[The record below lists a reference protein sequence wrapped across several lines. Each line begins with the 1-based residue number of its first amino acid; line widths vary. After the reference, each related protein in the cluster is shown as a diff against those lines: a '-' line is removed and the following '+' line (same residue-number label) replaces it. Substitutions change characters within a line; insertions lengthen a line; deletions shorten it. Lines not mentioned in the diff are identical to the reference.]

1 MGIKA
6 YKPTSPGRRGMTSSG
21 FEEITRSKPKRSLL
35 KSLSKRAG
43 RNFRGKITVRR
54 RGGGHK
60 RQYRAIDFKRDK
72 LGVPAHVESIEYDP
86 NRSARIALLLYAD
99 GERRYIL
106 APLGLTVGDEVLSGA
121 QAELHVGNAMPIRL
135 IPQGTTVHNIELY
148 PGRGGQIARSAG
160 TGAQILT
167 KEGDYAQ
174 LRMPSGEIRLIAQD
188 CMATIGQVSNP
199 EHGLVQ
205 LGKAGRRRWLGRRP
219 KVRGSAMSPRDHP
232 HGGGEGRTPIG
243 MPSPKSPWGKKTLGK
258 RTRHNRK
265 TDKYIVR
272 RRGSGKRQ
280 GG

>member
-6 YKPTSPGRRGMTSSG
+6 YKPTSPGRRGMTSSD
-21 FEEITRSKPKRSLL
+21 FQEITRAKPKRSLL
-35 KSLSKRAG
+35 KSLRKRAG
-43 RNFRGKITVRR
+43 RNFRGKITVRS

-72 LGVPAHVESIEYDP
+72 LGVPARVESIEYDP

-106 APLGLTVGDEVLSGA
+106 APLGLTVGDEVISGM
-121 QAELHVGNAMPIRL
+121 QADPHVGNAMPIRF

-148 PGRGGQIARSAG
+148 PGRGGQFARSAG
-160 TGAQILT
+160 TGAQILI
-167 KEGDYAQ
+167 KEDDYAQ
-174 LRMPSGEIRLIAQD
+174 LRMPSGEIRLIRQD
-188 CMATIGQVSNP
+188 CMATIGQVGNV

-219 KVRGSAMSPRDHP
+219 QVRGSAMSPRDHP

-258 RTRHNRK
+258 RTRQNKR

-272 RRGSGKRQ
+272 RRGRGKRQ

>member
-1 MGIKA
+1 M
-6 YKPTSPGRRGMTSSG
+6 
-21 FEEITRSKPKRSLL
+21 
-35 KSLSKRAG
+35 
-43 RNFRGKITVRR
+43 
-54 RGGGHK
+54 
-60 RQYRAIDFKRDK
+60 IDFKRDK
-72 LGVPAHVESIEYDP
+72 LGVPARVESIEYDP

-121 QAELHVGNAMPIRL
+121 EAEPHVGNAMPIRL
-135 IPQGTTVHNIELY
+135 IPQGTTVHNVELQ

-160 TGAQILT
+160 TGAQILI

-188 CMATIGQVSNP
+188 CMATIGQVGNA
-199 EHGLVQ
+199 EHGLVK
-205 LGKAGRRRWLGRRP
+205 LGKAGRGRWLGRRP

-258 RTRHNRK
+258 RTRYNKR

>member
-6 YKPTSPGRRGMTSSG
+6 YKPTSPGRRGMSG
-21 FEEITRSKPKRSLL
+21 SDFEEITRARPKRSLL
-35 KSLSKRAG
+35 QSLRKRAG
-43 RNFRGKITVRR
+43 RNLRGTITVRR

-60 RQYRAIDFKRDK
+60 RKYRVIDYKRDK
-72 LGVPAHVESIEYDP
+72 LGVPARVESIEYDP

-106 APLGLTVGDEVLSGA
+106 APLGLMVGDEVLSGVE
-121 QAELHVGNAMPIRL
+121 AEPHVGNALPIRL
-135 IPQGTTVHNIELY
+135 IPQGTTVHNVELH

-160 TGAQILT
+160 AAAQIVT
-167 KEGDYAQ
+167 KEASYAQ
-174 LRMPSGEIRLIAQD
+174 LRMPSGEIRLISQD
-188 CMATIGQVSNP
+188 CMATIGQVGNV

-258 RTRHNRK
+258 RTRHNKR

>member
-6 YKPTSPGRRGMTSSG
+6 YKPTSPGRRGMTSSD
-21 FEEITRSKPKRSLL
+21 FEVLTRSKPKRSLL
-35 KSLSKRAG
+35 QSLRKRAG

-60 RQYRAIDFKRDK
+60 RQYRMIDFKRDK
-72 LGVPAHVESIEYDP
+72 LGVPARVESIEYDP

-121 QAELHVGNAMPIRL
+121 EAEPHVGNAMPIRL
-135 IPQGTTVHNIELY
+135 IPQGTTVHNVELH

-160 TGAQILT
+160 TGAQILI
-167 KEGDYAQ
+167 KEGNYAQ

-188 CMATIGQVSNP
+188 CMATIGQVGNA

-205 LGKAGRRRWLGRRP
+205 LGKAGRGRWLGRRP

-243 MPSPKSPWGKKTLGK
+243 MPSPKSPWGQKTLGR
-258 RTRHNRK
+258 RTRHNRR

>member
-6 YKPTSPGRRGMTSSG
+6 YKPTSPGRRGMSG
-21 FEEITRSKPKRSLL
+21 SDFEEITRTQPKRSLL
-35 KSLSKRAG
+35 KSLDKRAG

-60 RQYRAIDFKRDK
+60 RLYRVIDFRRDK
-72 LGVPAHVESIEYDP
+72 LSIPARVESIEYDP

-106 APLGLTVGDEVLSGA
+106 APLGLMVGDEVLSGA
-121 QAELHVGNAMPIRL
+121 EAEPHVGNALPIRL
-135 IPQGTTVHNIELY
+135 IPQGTTVHNVELQ

-160 TGAQILT
+160 AAAQVLT
-167 KEGDYAQ
+167 KEGGYAQ
-174 LRMPSGEIRLIAQD
+174 LRMPSGEIRLVPQD
-188 CMATIGQVSNP
+188 CMATIGQVGNV

-205 LGKAGRRRWLGRRP
+205 LGKAGRRRWLGHRP

-258 RTRHNRK
+258 RTRHNKR
-265 TDKYIVR
+265 TNKYIMR